1 MIYLRMMETVEC
13 GVRDELRVKDVCDT
27 LCDARIDL
35 EDVTVSVPKEA
46 GVYCVQAMQVV
57 RAISARYPGEQVS
70 LMGTGTTLLTRR
82 RDKRKKGLALRTAA
96 AFLVLLAGSALA
108 IMWFHADVN
117 MFEAQKEMYRAITG
131 GGEPSALLVALP
143 YALGVGLGVAFYYA
157 LIGKKTISP
166 LDVKLSEYKMSIL
179 KERAAKEEQR
189 GE

>member
-1 MIYLRMMETVEC
+1 MIYLRMLESVEC
-13 GVRDELRVKDVCDT
+13 NVRQELRVPDLCDT

-35 EDVTVSVPKEA
+35 RDVPVCVPQEE

-57 RAISARYPGEQVS
+57 RAIGARYPGEQVS

-82 RDKRKKGLALRTAA
+82 RERKKRGMALRTAI
-96 AFLVLLAGSALA
+96 AFLVLLTGSALA

-131 GGEPSALLVALP
+131 GSEPSAWLVALP

-166 LDVKLSEYKMSIL
+166 LDVKLSEYKTSIL
-179 KERAAKEEQR
+179 KERAAREEQR
-189 GE
+189 GD